1 MLRWLRQHH
10 DDPGGRSYKASFT
23 PRIFLGSF
31 IVPRKNLMHNP
42 LYHGEVSSDWLVP
55 IAGHPAAMNHRGRL
69 NRKR

>member
-1 MLRWLRQHH
+1 MLRWLPQHLY
-10 DDPGGRSYKASFT
+10 DPGGRSYKASFA

-42 LYHGEVSSDWLVP
+42 LYHGEVAPYRLTP

-69 NRKR
+69 NSER